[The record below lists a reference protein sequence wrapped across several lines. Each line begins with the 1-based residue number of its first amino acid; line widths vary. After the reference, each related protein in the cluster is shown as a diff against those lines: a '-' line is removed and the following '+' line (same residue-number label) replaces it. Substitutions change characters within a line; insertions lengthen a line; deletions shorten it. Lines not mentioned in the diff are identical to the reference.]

1 MKPRIGFGIDPNS
14 DTTST
19 NMTQQLLLEH
29 QKQNEDKTNQL
40 LLEHQNKNDDNTK
53 KMFLAYHTNFVNGM
67 KLYHNN
73 YYEPLK
79 NDIHILKSDFD
90 SYTNTYPTIYQQ
102 SPLPERYTN
111 ELLYD
116 DDNNAMYNTN
126 NNKKIE
132 YDVPEINM
140 DNIYNSKNAD
150 KFDDKEGNPILE
162 SNNADN
168 FLRPPFDEY
177 FNPNNTNLKN
187 DNDTNLKND
196 LDEQSDDDENDLPK
210 NDAVL
215 EEKTFPIYFSQI
227 KDPKILNYINKS
239 DPRLKLIVPPGIGG
253 GAFNKLLKKKLQES
267 KITTIRGLRFD
278 IPARFFTEEQ
288 IKSYNLSEK
297 K

>member
-1 MKPRIGFGIDPNS
+1 
-14 DTTST
+14 
-19 NMTQQLLLEH
+19 
-29 QKQNEDKTNQL
+29 
-40 LLEHQNKNDDNTK
+40 
-53 KMFLAYHTNFVNGM
+53 MFLDYHTNFVNGM

-111 ELLYD
+111 ELLYN

-132 YDVPEINM
+132 YDVPEFNF
-140 DNIYNSKNAD
+140 DNIYNSKNAN
-150 KFDDKEGNPILE
+150 KFDEKEDYPILE

-168 FLRPPFDEY
+168 LSSPPFDE
-177 FNPNNTNLKN
+177 FVSNNFKNTNLKN
-187 DNDTNLKND
+187 DIDDTNLKND
-196 LDEQSDDDENDLPK
+196 FDEQSDDDENDLPE
-210 NDAVL
+210 NDVVL
-215 EEKTFPIYFSQI
+215 EEKTFPILFSQI
-227 KDPKILNYINKS
+227 KDPKILHYINKS
-239 DPRLKLIVPPGIGG
+239 DTRLGLTIPSGIGG
-253 GAFNKLLKKKLQES
+253 EPFNKLLKKKLQES